1 LGRVGETGSFLRGF
15 VRPGA
20 GDNVVHLGRVGG
32 GGRGVLLVV
41 GGEEVEDDRSELSG
55 PTALGE
61 KDMVRLGD
69 VKQRSDA
76 SCQVRERVCQY
87 RSCKGRER

>member
-1 LGRVGETGSFLRGF
+1 
-15 VRPGA
+15 
-20 GDNVVHLGRVGG
+20 
-32 GGRGVLLVV
+32 LVV